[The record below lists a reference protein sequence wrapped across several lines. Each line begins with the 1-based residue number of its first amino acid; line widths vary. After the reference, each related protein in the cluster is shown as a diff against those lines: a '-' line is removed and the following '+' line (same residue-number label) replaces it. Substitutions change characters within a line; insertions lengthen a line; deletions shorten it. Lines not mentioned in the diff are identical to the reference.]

1 MSRTDNSELAR
12 LSELID
18 LIYQG
23 TTDFTAW
30 QSAAREISAWIGSS
44 TAAILTPTHT
54 PEMGASTSATGFR
67 RT

>member
-30 QSAAREISAWIGSS
+30 Q
-44 TAAILTPTHT
+44 
-54 PEMGASTSATGFR
+54 
-67 RT
+67 